1 MKFNVQLYYKE
12 PRTVV
17 DRKKLEQ
24 LFNRYRD
31 QSEPDKI
38 GEYGITTHVQYTRIE
53 IRFIAINDLSKKFC

>member
-1 MKFNVQLYYKE
+1 M
-12 PRTVV
+12 V

-38 GEYGITTHVQYTRIE
+38 GEYGITTHVQNTRIE

>member
-1 MKFNVQLYYKE
+1 M
-12 PRTVV
+12 V

-38 GEYGITTHVQYTRIE
+38 GEYGIVPTYSTYTRTGIYV
-53 IRFIAINDLSKKFC
+53 D

>member
-1 MKFNVQLYYKE
+1 M
-12 PRTVV
+12 V

-38 GEYGITTHVQYTRIE
+38 GEYGIVPTYSRTVPTHVSVYRL
-53 IRFIAINDLSKKFC
+53 DL